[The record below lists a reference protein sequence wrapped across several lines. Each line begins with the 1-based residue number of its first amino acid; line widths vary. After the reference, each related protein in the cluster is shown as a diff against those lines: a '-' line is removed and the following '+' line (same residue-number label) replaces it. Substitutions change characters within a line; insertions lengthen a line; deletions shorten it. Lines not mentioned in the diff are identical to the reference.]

1 MRRVVIKIG
10 SSTLVR
16 DGKVDAVFV
25 GHLAAECA
33 NLMHDEDVQ
42 PIIVSS
48 GSIALGLEV
57 LGMHGDRP
65 DDMPTLQAAASIGQ
79 VGLIRQYTDTFAC
92 FGVTVGQILMTRA
105 TTGQRESYL
114 HARDTIERLLE
125 LGVVPIINENDTVAV
140 EEIRFGDND
149 TLAAMVATSIHADL
163 VVLLSDIDGLYT
175 ADPRKNEDAE
185 LLDTVSKMSEEIEN
199 GAGGVGSR
207 SGSGGMIT
215 KIAAARVLMAAGIPM
230 VICEGRRRGAV
241 TDAVHGR
248 RVGTTFFDESSNGL
262 AARKSWIA
270 LGGKVKGCVSC
281 DDGAVDAL
289 RVAAPRGHRCDRGHV
304 QGGGPGRRRRLAGA
318 HHRTWSGRILDH
330 GACPSSGRTRSPR
343 VHQPRRAR
351 HLLDETVAQSNC
363 LIVFRTSE
371 TAFLRYT
378 YVVM

>member
-207 SGSGGMIT
+207 SGSCSWPPVFPWSP
-215 KIAAARVLMAAGIPM
+215 ARVVDAVPSRMPCMAAGWARP
-230 VICEGRRRGAV
+230 
-241 TDAVHGR
+241 
-248 RVGTTFFDESSNGL
+248 SSTRARTALRHASPGSRL
-262 AARKSWIA
+262 AARSR
-270 LGGKVKGCVSC
+270 
-281 DDGAVDAL
+281 DAFP
-289 RVAAPRGHRCDRGHV
+289 VMMA
-304 QGGGPGRRRRLAGA
+304 Q
-318 HHRTWSGRILDH
+318 S
-330 GACPSSGRTRSPR
+330 TRS
-343 VHQPRRAR
+343 
-351 HLLDETVAQSNC
+351 
-363 LIVFRTSE
+363 
-371 TAFLRYT
+371 
-378 YVVM
+378 

>member
-1 MRRVVIKIG
+1 MKRVVIKIG
-10 SSTLVR
+10 SSTLVK
-16 DGKVDAVFV
+16 DGKVDAIFV

-33 NLMHDEDVQ
+33 SLMHDEAIQ

-57 LGMHGDRP
+57 LGLGCGERP

-125 LGVVPIINENDTVAV
+125 LDVVPIINENDTVAV

-149 TLAAMVATSIHADL
+149 SLAAMVATSINADL

-175 ADPRKNEDAE
+175 ADPRKDQDAE
-185 LLDTVSKMSEEIEN
+185 LLNTVSKVSEEIER

-207 SGSGGMIT
+207 SGSGGMLT

-230 VICEGRRRGAV
+230 VICEGHRKNAV
-241 TDAVHGR
+241 SDAVHGQQ
-248 RVGTTFFDESSNGL
+248 VGTTFFDKTANGM

-270 LGGKVKGCVSC
+270 LGGKVKGRVAC
-281 DDGAVDAL
+281 DDGACEAL
-289 RVAAPRGHRCDRGHV
+289 RERGGSLLPVGITGLEGDFTAGDPVDIVDR
-304 QGGGPGRRRRLAGA
+304 QGRIIGRGLAGRSSA
-318 HHRTWSGRILDH
+318 ELAESLGQH
-330 GACPSSGRTRSPR
+330 GACEFINR
-343 VHQPRRAR
+343 
-351 HLLDETVAQSNC
+351 DELV
-363 LIVFRTSE
+363 IF
-371 TAFLRYT
+371 
-378 YVVM
+378 

>member
-1 MRRVVIKIG
+1 MKRVVIKIG
-10 SSTLVR
+10 SSTLVK

-25 GHLAAECA
+25 GHLASECA
-33 NLMHDEDVQ
+33 NLMHDEDIQ

-57 LGMHGDRP
+57 LGIHGERP

-149 TLAAMVATSIHADL
+149 TLAAMVATSINADL

-185 LLDTVSKMSEEIEN
+185 LLNTVSKMSEEIEN

-207 SGSGGMIT
+207 SGSGGMLT

-230 VICEGRRRGAV
+230 VICEGHRRGAI

-248 RVGTTFFDESSNGL
+248 QVGTTFFDESSNGL

-270 LGGKVKGCVSC
+270 LGGKVKGRVAC
-281 DDGAVDAL
+281 DDGACNALLNHGGSLLPVGIASLEGCFDAGDPVDVVDL
-289 RVAAPRGHRCDRGHV
+289 QGRIIGRG
-304 QGGGPGRRRRLAGA
+304 LAGYA
-318 HHRTWSGRILDH
+318 ADELQGLLGKH
-330 GACPSSGRTRSPR
+330 GAREFINR
-343 VHQPRRAR
+343 
-351 HLLDETVAQSNC
+351 DELV
-363 LIVFRTSE
+363 IF
-371 TAFLRYT
+371 
-378 YVVM
+378 

>member
-1 MRRVVIKIG
+1 MKRVVIKIG
-10 SSTLVR
+10 SSTLVK

-25 GHLAAECA
+25 GHLASECA
-33 NLMHDEDVQ
+33 NLMHDEGIQ

-57 LGMHGDRP
+57 LGIHGDRP

-114 HARDTIERLLE
+114 HARDTIDRLLE

-149 TLAAMVATSIHADL
+149 TLAAMVATSVNADL

-185 LLDTVSKMSEEIEN
+185 LLNTVSKMSEEIEN

-207 SGSGGMIT
+207 SGSGGMLT

-230 VICEGRRRGAV
+230 VICEGHRREAI

-248 RVGTTFFDESSNGL
+248 QVGTTFFDESSNGL

-270 LGGKVKGCVSC
+270 LGGKVKGRVAC
-281 DDGAVDAL
+281 DDGACNALLNHGGSLLPVGIASLEGCFDAGDPVDVVDL
-289 RVAAPRGHRCDRGHV
+289 QGRIIGRG
-304 QGGGPGRRRRLAGA
+304 LAGYGA
-318 HHRTWSGRILDH
+318 DELEGLLGKH
-330 GACPSSGRTRSPR
+330 GAREFINR
-343 VHQPRRAR
+343 
-351 HLLDETVAQSNC
+351 DELV
-363 LIVFRTSE
+363 IF
-371 TAFLRYT
+371 
-378 YVVM
+378 

>member
-230 VICEGRRRGAV
+230 VICEGRRR
-241 TDAVHGR
+241 

-289 RVAAPRGHRCDRGHV
+289 LNHGGSLLPVGIVAIEGTFKAGDPVDVVDLQGRIIGRG
-304 QGGGPGRRRRLAGA
+304 LAGYSTMELA
-318 HHRTWSGRILDH
+318 RLLGEH
-330 GACPSSGRTRSPR
+330 GAREFINR
-343 VHQPRRAR
+343 
-351 HLLDETVAQSNC
+351 DELV
-363 LIVFRTSE
+363 IF
-371 TAFLRYT
+371 
-378 YVVM
+378 

>member
-1 MRRVVIKIG
+1 MKHVVIKIG
-10 SSTLVR
+10 SSTLVK
-16 DGKVDAVFV
+16 DGKIDAVFM
-25 GHLAAECA
+25 GHLASECA
-33 NLMHDEDVQ
+33 NLMHDEGIQ

-57 LGMHGDRP
+57 LGIHGDRP

-149 TLAAMVATSIHADL
+149 TLAAMVATCVNADL

-185 LLDTVSKMSEEIEN
+185 LLNTVSKMSEEIES

-207 SGSGGMIT
+207 SGSV
-215 KIAAARVLMAAGIPM
+215 ACSPRSRPRVCSWQQAFRWSSARAIVVEPLPM
-230 VICEGRRRGAV
+230 RCMGA
-241 TDAVHGR
+241 R
-248 RVGTTFFDESSNGL
+248 S
-262 AARKSWIA
+262 AR
-270 LGGKVKGCVSC
+270 
-281 DDGAVDAL
+281 
-289 RVAAPRGHRCDRGHV
+289 
-304 QGGGPGRRRRLAGA
+304 
-318 HHRTWSGRILDH
+318 
-330 GACPSSGRTRSPR
+330 PSSTRARTDL
-343 VHQPRRAR
+343 RRASR
-351 HLLDETVAQSNC
+351 GLRSVA
-363 LIVFRTSE
+363 R
-371 TAFLRYT
+371 
-378 YVVM
+378 

>member
-1 MRRVVIKIG
+1 MKHVVIKIG
-10 SSTLVR
+10 SSTLVK
-16 DGKVDAVFV
+16 DGKIDAVFM
-25 GHLAAECA
+25 GHLASECA
-33 NLMHDEDVQ
+33 NLMHDEGIQ

-57 LGMHGDRP
+57 LGIHGDRP

-149 TLAAMVATSIHADL
+149 TLAAMVATCVNADL

-185 LLDTVSKMSEEIEN
+185 LLNTVSKMSEEIES

-207 SGSGGMIT
+207 SGSGGMLT

-230 VICEGRRRGAV
+230 VICEGHRRGAI

-248 RVGTTFFDESSNGL
+248 QVGTTFFDESSNGL

-270 LGGKVKGCVSC
+270 LGGKVKGRVAC
-281 DDGAVDAL
+281 DDGACNALLNRGGSLLPVGIASLEGCFDAGDPVDVVDL
-289 RVAAPRGHRCDRGHV
+289 QGRIIGRG
-304 QGGGPGRRRRLAGA
+304 LAGYA
-318 HHRTWSGRILDH
+318 ASELQGLLGKH
-330 GACPSSGRTRSPR
+330 GAREFINR
-343 VHQPRRAR
+343 
-351 HLLDETVAQSNC
+351 DELV
-363 LIVFRTSE
+363 IF
-371 TAFLRYT
+371 
-378 YVVM
+378 